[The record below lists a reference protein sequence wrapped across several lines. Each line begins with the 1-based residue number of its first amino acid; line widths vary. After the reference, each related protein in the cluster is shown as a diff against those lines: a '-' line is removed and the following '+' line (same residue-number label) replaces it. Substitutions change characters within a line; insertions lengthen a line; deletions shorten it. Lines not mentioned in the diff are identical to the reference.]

1 MDVLAVVPARGG
13 SKGLTQKNIRRLAG
27 RPLLQFTVDAAAGA
41 RRLADWLVSTDDEA
55 VAAVARGLGAP
66 VPFLRPAELATD
78 HARALPVIRH
88 AVAFME
94 ERRGRPYDAV
104 MMLQPT
110 TPFRKAADVD
120 AAVGLLEATGAD
132 SVISV
137 VPVGGHH
144 PARMKYLDGDRL
156 VDPPFAEAYE
166 NQPRQELRPMVIR
179 NGAIYLTRR
188 DVLVEQG
195 SFKGADSR
203 AYVMPPEASVN
214 IDTEDDLAY
223 AEWLYER
230 RRAGVA
236 GAAPVASQ
244 G

>member
-13 SKGLTQKNIRRLAG
+13 SKGITQKNIRPLGG
-27 RPLLQFTVDAAAGA
+27 RPLLQFTVEAAAGA
-41 RRLADWLVSTDDEA
+41 RRLSDWIVSTDDKV
-55 VAAVARGLGAP
+55 VAGVARSLGAP
-66 VPFLRPAELATD
+66 VPFLRPRDLASD
-78 HARALPVIRH
+78 DARALPVMQH
-88 AVAFME
+88 AVLFME
-94 ERRGRPYDAV
+94 DWRGRAYDAV

-110 TPFRKAADVD
+110 TPFRTSADVD
-120 AAVGLLEATGAD
+120 AAVELLAATSAD

-137 VPVGGHH
+137 VPVGGYH

-156 VDPPFAEAYE
+156 IDPPFGEASE

-203 AYVMPPEASVN
+203 AYVMAPQASVN

-223 AEWLYER
+223 AQWLYDR
-230 RRAGVA
+230 QLAAAART
-236 GAAPVASQ
+236 APVGSA

>member
-13 SKGLTQKNIRRLAG
+13 SKGLPEKNIRSLGG
-27 RPLLQFTVDAAAGA
+27 RPLLQFTIEAAAGA
-41 RRLADWLVSTDDEA
+41 RRVSEWIISTEDDEIA
-55 VAAVARGLGAP
+55 RVAESLGAP
-66 VPFLRPAELATD
+66 VPFRRPAEFATD
-78 HARALPVIRH
+78 DAAALPVMRH
-88 AVAFME
+88 AVLFME
-94 ERRGRPYDAV
+94 AARARLYDAV

-110 TPFRKAADVD
+110 TPFRTAADID
-120 AAVGLLEATGAD
+120 AAIDLLGATGAD

-144 PARMKYLDGDRL
+144 PARMKFLDGDRL

-188 DVLVEQG
+188 DILIEQE

-203 AYVMPPEASVN
+203 AYLMPARASVN

-223 AEWLYER
+223 AEWLHER
-230 RRAGVA
+230 QLAA
-236 GAAPVASQ
+236 AAAPVAPER
-244 G
+244 